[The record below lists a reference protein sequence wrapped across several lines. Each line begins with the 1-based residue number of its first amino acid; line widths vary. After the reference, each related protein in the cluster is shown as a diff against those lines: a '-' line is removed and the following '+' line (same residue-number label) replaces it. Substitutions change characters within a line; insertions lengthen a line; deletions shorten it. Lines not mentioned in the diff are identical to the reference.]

1 MRHLPRA
8 LANSRYV
15 TVDVRL
21 EQTQDHRRRVGARKE
36 KTRPRLGASTL
47 RRSSEPPSAGRRR
60 LKNSS
65 SSCAPP
71 PSARTRTTPSSAS
84 RAAAKADAP
93 AQWRKTASSR
103 TTSIERYDDASSRES
118 RLAHKSTRVLRSER
132 AFHRRDA
139 RLGVDARE
147 RTSDG
152 ESGGWPWF
160 GTDARL
166 SRHQRRHARR
176 GTRKLTA
183 NTFVRAGT
191 SSDVGVGSRTRL
203 CVRGGVRW
211 LKGEVLR
218 LRGERTREQR
228 GGSVRVGRRRERER
242 GDGG

>member
-1 MRHLPRA
+1 MRHSPRA
-8 LANSRYV
+8 LANSSYV

-21 EQTQDHRRRVGARKE
+21 SHRRRVSEQKE

-47 RRSSEPPSAGRRR
+47 RRSSEPLSAGRRR

-103 TTSIERYDDASSRES
+103 TTSIERYDDASSRKS
-118 RLAHKSTRVLRSER
+118 RLPHKSTRVLRSER

-152 ESGGWPWF
+152 ESGGWLWF

-166 SRHQRRHARR
+166 SRRQRRHARR

-183 NTFVRAGT
+183 ITFVRVGT
-191 SSDVGVGSRTRL
+191 SSDVGFGSRTRL
-203 CVRGGVRW
+203 CVRGGMRW

-218 LRGERTREQR
+218 LRGERTRKRR
-228 GGSVRVGRRRERER
+228 GGSVCVGRRRERER